1 MGIWQLL
8 LVGLVMLLG
17 LLGIMMPG
25 VPGPL
30 VVWAAVFWWSSAEGT
45 SQAWWVLVTATA
57 LLLVNQA
64 VQWLLPAAGRREAG
78 VRRRQL
84 LFAGGSGIVGFFV
97 LPGIGLVPGFVGA
110 LYGWERARL
119 GDHGAALAST
129 RVIMRT
135 VGRRMLVEL
144 AACLLVTGVW
154 LGVLRWG

>member
-1 MGIWQLL
+1 MAASGRRPA
-8 LVGLVMLLG
+8 GG
-17 LLGIMMPG
+17 RGTAAA
-25 VPGPL
+25 
-30 VVWAAVFWWSSAEGT
+30 AAV
-45 SQAWWVLVTATA
+45 
-57 LLLVNQA
+57 
-64 VQWLLPAAGRREAG
+64 RR
-78 VRRRQL
+78 
-84 LFAGGSGIVGFFV
+84 GSGIVGFFV